1 MNSFVGLIFALVV
14 AGVYASNITNMTT
27 PWPTPKSTLL
37 PVLKSTKKPMEH
49 DFDRQWEEWKISF
62 AKKYEDQTEDNKR
75 KAIWRVNL
83 KVSVVLKD

>member
-1 MNSFVGLIFALVV
+1 
-14 AGVYASNITNMTT
+14 
-27 PWPTPKSTLL
+27 
-37 PVLKSTKKPMEH
+37 MEH

-75 KAIWRVNL
+75 KAIWRANL